1 MPTPFLSD
9 LQLRPI
15 QGTEGKPFQIDGFHL
30 GNRGDSG
37 TQLEIVVARATH
49 PPGKADLI
57 RVWRKRRGNR
67 STPILLAVL
76 HDNRVALCGP
86 RGENP
91 PYYQDLDAAQ
101 VERLC
106 RDALA
111 EPGHHAAERLLKDLL
126 PSLGSE
132 LPGVTNEGLFAS
144 YELQVGAPQLDGWAQ
159 AVDRARAVLDK
170 RDQTLLE
177 ALGYTVEQQDNLTSI
192 LRAGTQKRA
201 VAVLLQPGESPE
213 QELARF
219 NQMSPVSYALA
230 KADDENLDWVILLQG
245 PRLRLYPVR
254 QDVGVGRRGRTETY
268 VEVHT
273 SLLPDEHAGLLWLLF
288 SADALAED
296 GTVARLLE
304 ESERYAASLAEGLR
318 DRVYRHVI
326 PKLAEA
332 LAAARGL
339 EEPTAEELQSTY
351 ETAMTLLFRLLFLAY
366 AEDKNLLPYRV
377 NDAYTDRS
385 LTRKAERLKDLRRKG
400 TPFDASSTHW
410 NDCRDLFHAVERG
423 NTEWGVPAYGGTL
436 FSSDPEVSPEG
447 ALLETIELP
456 NPVFGPILQDLLLD
470 EVDPI
475 DFRSLGVREFGTIYE
490 GLLESELAQAETDFT
505 TDKEGKY
512 RPAGEKDEVV
522 VSRGKIYLH
531 NRSGQRKATGSYFTP
546 SFAVDHLLD
555 EALEPAL
562 DDHLERVTA
571 LPDDEAGEVLFD
583 FRVADIACG
592 SGHFLIAAID
602 RIERRFANYL
612 HDRPL
617 SAVRNELTDLR
628 NAAEQVLGELADTS
642 RIEDGPLLRRLIAKR
657 CIYGVDL
664 NPIAVELARLAVW
677 IHTFVPGL
685 PLSLLDHNL
694 VQGNSLVGIG
704 TLAEIEEKL
713 REDELPLFAIDAK
726 KLLGEAMKP
735 LERVARAADATIE
748 EVERARRALEEAKA
762 AIAPARALCNIVTAT
777 RLEGRPVQVA
787 LEKWDEIRDTLP
799 GLPEHREALKAL
811 AATPAFHFPIAFPE
825 VFLRDR
831 AGFDVILGNPPW
843 DEATIEEHAFWAR
856 HAPGLRGRGLS
867 QREREQIIADLKVE
881 RPDLRRRYEALVEEN
896 ELLRRALTTG
906 PYPGMGTGDPD
917 LYKAFAWRFWHLA
930 SNDGGRLGVV
940 LPRTALSGKGSAAF
954 RQELLRRAEQ
964 LEFTTLS
971 NRGGWVFMDAE
982 HRYTIA
988 LAAVTKSASRPDN
1001 AADEVKEPPPEAVL
1015 KLRGPFASR
1024 DRFEAGRELEP
1035 TTFPVQDVQSWTD
1048 TASLPLLSDE
1058 EALEIF
1064 ATMRRHPRLDFD
1076 DGETWCA
1083 RPTTELHATNDKKY
1097 MDLESEKPR
1106 DGFWPVYKGE
1116 SFDLWIPD
1124 TGTYY
1129 AWADPKLV
1137 LPVLQQKRQ
1146 TSARRKNGVFYG
1158 FDREWIANLGT
1169 LPCHSPRI
1177 AFRDITRATDT
1188 RTVRCALLPPE
1199 VFITN
1204 KGPFLVWKR
1213 GEPEDEA
1220 YLLGVLSS
1228 IPLDWYARRFV
1239 EVSLNFYILNPF
1251 PIPRPDKDD
1260 PLRRRV
1266 IELTGR
1272 LACPD
1277 DRFAGWATAVGVE
1290 HGPLD
1295 PAERDTLIHE
1305 LDAVVAHLYGLTERQ
1320 IIHIF
1325 ETFHEGWDFQ
1335 ERLDATLKE
1344 FGSATR
1350 RQGRS

>member
-1 MPTPFLSD
+1 MPTSFLPD

-15 QGTEGKPFQIDGFHL
+15 QGMEGKPFQIDGFHL

-37 TQLEIVVARATH
+37 TQLEILVARATH
-49 PPGKADLI
+49 PPGKADLV

-76 HDNRVALCGP
+76 HDGRVALCGP

-91 PYYQDLDAAQ
+91 PCYQDLNAAQ

-159 AVDRARAVLDK
+159 AIDRARAVLGK

-288 SADALAED
+288 SADALAEN

-385 LTRKAERLKDLRRKG
+385 LTRKAELLKDLRQKG
-400 TPFDASSTHW
+400 TPFDASATHW
-410 NDCRDLFHAVERG
+410 NDCRELFHAVDRG

-436 FSSDPEVSPEG
+436 FSSDPAISPEG

-456 NPVFGPILQDLLLD
+456 NPVFGPTLQDLLLD
-470 EVDPI
+470 GLDPI

-490 GLLESELAQAETDFT
+490 GLLESELAQAETDLT
-505 TDKEGKY
+505 TDKKGKY

-522 VSRGKIYLH
+522 VSRGRIYLH

-562 DDHLERVTA
+562 DDHLERVSA
-571 LPDDEAGEVLFD
+571 LPDDEAGRALFD

-617 SAVRNELTDLR
+617 PTVRQELADLR
-628 NAAEQVLGELADTS
+628 NAAKQALGELADAS

-677 IHTFVPGL
+677 IYTFVPGL

-694 VQGNSLVGIG
+694 VEGNSLVGIG

-726 KLLGEAMKP
+726 ELLGEAMKP

-748 EVERARRALEEAKA
+748 EVERSRRALEDAKA
-762 AIAPARALCNIVTAT
+762 AIAPARALCDIVTAC
-777 RLEGRPVQVA
+777 RLEGRPVPLD
-787 LEKWDEIRDTLP
+787 LEKWEEIRDSVP
-799 GLPEHREALKAL
+799 GSPEHREAVASLT
-811 AATPAFHFPIAFPE
+811 ATPAFHFPIAFPE
-825 VFLRDR
+825 VFLRNR

-843 DEATIEEHAFWAR
+843 EKAKLEEHAFWTR
-856 HAPGLRGRGLS
+856 HFPGLRGLS
-867 QREREQIIADLKVE
+867 QRERESLMGDLVKQ
-881 RPDLRRRYEALVEEN
+881 RPDLANRYIAELEENALV
-896 ELLRRALTTG
+896 RRALTTG

-917 LYKAFAWRFWHLA
+917 LFKAFAWRFWQLA
-930 SNDGGRLGVV
+930 ANDGGRIGVV

-954 RQELLRRAEQ
+954 RQELFGQAASLG
-964 LEFTTLS
+964 LTTLV
-971 NRGGWVFMDAE
+971 NNKQWVFPDVHPQWTVALT
-982 HRYTIA
+982 TI
-988 LAAVTKSASRPDN
+988 TKSASGTVST
-1001 AADEVKEPPPEAVL
+1001 ADEVKEPPPDSGL
-1015 KLRGPFASR
+1015 RLRGPFASR
-1024 DRFEAGRELEP
+1024 ERFEVGKVVEP
-1035 TTFPVQDVQSWTD
+1035 TTFPVHDVLSWTD
-1048 TASLPLLSDE
+1048 TASLPLLPDE
-1058 EALEIF
+1058 KALDVF
-1064 ATMRRHPRLDFD
+1064 AAMRRHPRVDQ
-1076 DGETWCA
+1076 DGGESWCV

-1097 MDLESEKPR
+1097 MDVESAERP

-1116 SFDLWIPD
+1116 SFDVWSPD

-1129 AWADPKLV
+1129 AWADPEVV
-1137 LPVLQQKRQ
+1137 LPVLQQKRRI
-1146 TSARRKNGVFYG
+1146 SARRDNGVFYG
-1158 FDREWIANLGT
+1158 FDRDWINDPAT
-1169 LPCHSPRI
+1169 LPCQSPRI
-1177 AFRDITRATDT
+1177 AFRDVARATDT
-1188 RTVRCALLPPE
+1188 RTARCALIPGNVLCNHKAPY
-1199 VFITN
+1199 
-1204 KGPFLVWKR
+1204 LVWKR
-1213 GEPEDEA
+1213 GTPADMA

-1228 IPLDWYARRFV
+1228 LPFDWYARRFV
-1239 EVSLNFYILNPF
+1239 EISLAYYLLESF
-1251 PIPRPDKDD
+1251 PVPRPELHD
-1260 PLRRRV
+1260 PCRKRV
-1266 IELTGR
+1266 IELAGR

-1277 DRFAGWATAVGVE
+1277 DRFADWATAVNVE
-1290 HGPLD
+1290 YGPLESD
-1295 PAERDTLIHE
+1295 ERDTLIHE
-1305 LDAVVAHLYGLTERQ
+1305 LDAVAAHLYGLTQ
-1320 IIHIF
+1320 PQLVYVF
-1325 ETFHEGWDFQ
+1325 ETFHEGWDHAARLRETLAHFRRWQ
-1335 ERLDATLKE
+1335 EVRP
-1344 FGSATR
+1344 
-1350 RQGRS
+1350 